1 MPTID
6 VEALLS
12 EISPGD
18 PCGPDLEYDAE
29 MRELEQASQ
38 GKPEQQIGE
47 TIVAAQEPD
56 WRDVRRRAI
65 ALFAR
70 SKDLRIANT
79 LARALL
85 HTDGF
90 VGLADGLGVM
100 RGLIERYW
108 ETLHPRLDPDDNN
121 DPTMRINIVMGLCDQ
136 SATLVYVRNT
146 PFVSAANL
154 GRFSLRELAF
164 AAGEST
170 PPEGETAPSLATIE
184 GAFLEAPLESI
195 TATATALD
203 EGLAHLR
210 ELESKLTD
218 YVGSANAPNLD
229 PLRRLVYQAAKFVK
243 EKLGARTAAAESE
256 APVDSNNDGAAA
268 GASAGATTTS
278 GRTLSGDIRS
288 REDVV
293 RALDK
298 IIEYYGR
305 FEPSSPV
312 PILVKRCKR
321 LVTASFEDIVRNLI
335 PDAVNQLEVFKGP
348 ADETGS

>member
-6 VEALLS
+6 VEALLA
-12 EISPGD
+12 EIAPGD

-47 TIVAAQEPD
+47 TIVAAQQPD
-56 WRDVRRRAI
+56 WRDVRRRAT
-65 ALFAR
+65 ALLSR
-70 SKDLRIANT
+70 SKDLRIANI

-85 HTDGF
+85 HTEGF
-90 VGLADGLGVM
+90 DGLAAGLGVM

-136 SATLVYVRNT
+136 TGTLVYVRNT

-154 GRFSLRELAF
+154 GRFSLRELSF

-210 ELESKLTD
+210 ELEAKLTD
-218 YVGSANAPNLD
+218 YVGSSNAPNLD
-229 PLRRLVYQAAKFVK
+229 PLRRLMYQAAKLVK
-243 EKLGARTAAAESE
+243 EKLAARTASA
-256 APVDSNNDGAAA
+256 DSDVATASGE
-268 GASAGATTTS
+268 ASASEGTS
-278 GRTLSGDIRS
+278 VSPAAGRTLTGDIRS

-298 IIEYYGR
+298 IVEYYGR

-321 LVTASFEDIVRNLI
+321 LVTASFEDIVRNLV

-348 ADETGS
+348 ADESGS